1 MAQPKANDLPIISI
15 PEADR
20 VVNGGIYDK
29 LFSAGAVIASFQDRI
44 YHRQVY
50 GHPTFPPPFNKIGFD
65 AVFDLASLTKP
76 LATGLA
82 AMYLCSQNRLDI
94 ASPVGS
100 ILKDFKAPQWRNIKV
115 EHLLDHT
122 SGLTAWKPFY
132 EEVVKMEAGTPSKPG
147 RPGLKPQKLAGTL
160 KGKEIIRG
168 LLATETPEK
177 PTGTVAIYS
186 DLNFMI
192 LGFIVEEIS
201 GMPLNVF
208 CEREMYQK
216 LGIEDLFFVDL
227 TAPKDK
233 MAKVRRFVAT
243 ENCAWRGKLL
253 QGEVHDQNAWAMGGV
268 AGHAGLFGTVDAVY
282 QLASILLQCYN
293 SKHPFMHSGTLRR
306 FWTKS
311 QRVRDTTYALSWD
324 TPSPMNSQAGK
335 CISLQ
340 SVGHLAF
347 TGCSLWIDY
356 TKNIINVFLCNVPH
370 PTPEGKKEKH
380 HKLRPRLHEVLF
392 KSAEE
397 LVHSSNDNA
406 VRGAAAFGGA
416 VQSGSS
422 AFNNSRGGAAAFGRG
437 SGAGPTGTAAFGG
450 SHTGSSAFGGSRTGS
465 SAFGGSGTGS
475 SAFGGSNTGSRS
487 FGK

>member
-1 MAQPKANDLPIISI
+1 MAIPAKNSLPIISI

-20 VVNGGIYDK
+20 VINGGIYDK
-29 LFSAGAVIASFQDRI
+29 LFSAGAAIASFEDKI

-50 GHPTFPPPFNKIGFD
+50 GHPAFPPPFNKIGFD

-82 AMYLCSQNRLDI
+82 VMLLVSQNRLDI
-94 ASPVGS
+94 SSPVS
-100 ILKDFKAPQWRNIKV
+100 KILKDFKKPQWNTIRL

-122 SGLTAWKPFY
+122 SGLPAWKPYY
-132 EEVVKMEAGTPSKPG
+132 EEVTKMEAGVPAKPG
-147 RPGLKPQKLAGTL
+147 RPGIKPQKLAGTL

-168 LLATETPEK
+168 LVANEELEK
-177 PTGTVAIYS
+177 PVGTEAIYS

-192 LGFIVEEIS
+192 LGWVVEEITQT
-201 GMPLNVF
+201 PLNVF
-208 CEREMYQK
+208 CEREIYRK

-227 TAPKDK
+227 TAPVDK
-233 MAKVRRFVAT
+233 MAKHHNFVAT
-243 ENCAWRGKLL
+243 EQCAWRGKLL

-268 AGHAGLFGTVDAVY
+268 AGHAGLFGTIDAVH
-282 QLASILLQCYN
+282 QLATILLQCYD
-293 SKHPFMHSGTLRR
+293 SKNPFIQSGTIRR

-311 QRVRDTTYALSWD
+311 QRVRNTTYALSWD

-356 TKNIINVFLCNVPH
+356 TKKIINVFLCNVPH
-370 PTPEGKKEKH
+370 PTPEGKREKH

-397 LVHSSNDNA
+397 LVHSGDDQA

-416 VQSGSS
+416 RSTGAS
-422 AFNNSRGGAAAFGRG
+422 AFGGASGTGTGAFGGRG
-437 SGAGPTGTAAFGG
+437 TGTGAFGG
-450 SHTGSSAFGGSRTGS
+450 SGTGTGAFGGSRTGS
-465 SAFGGSGTGS
+465 GAFGGQNTGS
-475 SAFGGSNTGSRS
+475 GAFGGKNTGSHS